1 MKFFP
6 KFNIRVG
13 FYVIFFLIFQQ
24 RDMLFLSRC
33 VSIRT
38 AERLSREW
46 AYFGGLLFCNYL
58 IL

>member
-6 KFNIRVG
+6 KVNSRVG
-13 FYVIFFLIFQQ
+13 FHVIFFLIFQQ

-33 VSIRT
+33 ESIRT

-46 AYFGGLLFCNYL
+46 AYF
-58 IL
+58 